1 MTTEEKQQ
9 LINDAKGK
17 MNLANGFRLIF
28 LFVGVVLLLCLYF
41 GPKFFDGEA
50 WFDSAKV
57 IIFRIAEW
65 DIIFLVIATFIKTY
79 FTVKYNSVVKKI
91 M

>member
-1 MTTEEKQQ
+1 MTTDEKQQ

-28 LFVGVVLLLCLYF
+28 LFAGVILLLCLYF
-41 GPKFFDGEA
+41 GPKFFEGAA
-50 WFDSAKV
+50 WFARAQV
-57 IIFRIAEW
+57 IIFRMAEW

-79 FTVKYNSVVKKI
+79 FTLRYNSVVKKN

>member
-41 GPKFFDGEA
+41 
-50 WFDSAKV
+50 
-57 IIFRIAEW
+57 
-65 DIIFLVIATFIKTY
+65 
-79 FTVKYNSVVKKI
+79 
-91 M
+91 